1 MRIDMCHLIEGDIK
15 GLTDLDDVAEVR
27 YPTGCVDMTK
37 HELLCKISE
46 LEFKIEATWTEPFL
60 EEFENRYRYMKAAE
74 LAKVLVDRLTEIYEW
89 DESAYL
95 KLLD

>member
-37 HELLCKISE
+37 QELLCKISE

-60 EEFENRYRYMKAAE
+60 EVFENTYRYMKAPE